1 MKSMMKIPVGLSHKT
16 RYPNT
21 IMLLKSSVAL
31 LVSLATLFS
40 SSAAAA
46 GEALPQLEYV
56 KNIPYVVRCNGIPMH
71 VYNVASSPCAAIHAA
86 RAKSSVTID
95 SVPKFLAV
103 NDPSLNGQ
111 WTLEVCGGV
120 WMTPDLNSG
129 TFPCK
134 TWTVKIQAGEV
145 YPPDLVRGWPQTT
158 VFFGQL
164 INDCGSA
171 SAAEIA
177 IENLAPEVATANF
190 RLDDCDTP
198 PVNGI
203 QQVFAEAAGD
213 MFTRD
218 RVTMGGVMS
227 TTLFDNRKL
236 NGHPETLQK
245 FGGLYTFKRALAG
258 VAVTS
263 PQ

>member
-1 MKSMMKIPVGLSHKT
+1 VKAA
-16 RYPNT
+16 
-21 IMLLKSSVAL
+21 IMLLKSIFAL

-46 GEALPQLEYV
+46 VEALPQLEYV

-71 VYNVASSPCAAIHAA
+71 VYDVASSPCAAIHAA
-86 RAKSSVTID
+86 RPKSPVTIN
-95 SVPKFLAV
+95 SVPKFLVAI
-103 NDPSLNGQ
+103 DPSLNGQ
-111 WTLEVCGGV
+111 WKLEVCGGV
-120 WMTPDLNSG
+120 WITPDLNSG

-134 TWTVKIQAGEV
+134 TWTVMIQTGQV
-145 YPPDLVRGWPQTT
+145 YPPDPMQMWPQTT
-158 VFFGQL
+158 VFFGQI
-164 INDCGSA
+164 INECGSG

-177 IENLAPEVATANF
+177 IEGPTPEVATANF

-198 PVNGI
+198 PIDGI

-236 NGHPETLQK
+236 NGHPESLQK
-245 FGGLYTFKRALAG
+245 LGGLYTLKRTLAG
-258 VAVTS
+258 VADPS